1 MTTAY
6 AETETVG
13 WYARSVTDAADSE
26 LDLAL
31 DVDPRSDGPSP
42 AAGIAEGAR
51 DRVRFEEDA
60 LALADDVWRVAR
72 RLARDQAQAEDLVQE
87 AYSRAFRSWRSFQPG
102 TNLRAWLLRIVHN
115 LAIDQARR
123 RKRAPDQEPLEEG
136 DYYLYNRLE
145 AGTGGGTGETAASE
159 RLIDRLS
166 QTPVVGALSEL
177 PPNYREV
184 VVLVDLADFTYQDA
198 ADILG
203 IPIGTVMS
211 RLHRGRRILKTQ
223 LADLAGARAGE
234 ESA

>member
-1 MTTAY
+1 MTTLL
-6 AETETVG
+6 AEPPVVD
-13 WYARSVTDAADSE
+13 WYARDVTDATDPD
-26 LDLAL
+26 LDLDLEGL
-31 DVDPRSDGPSP
+31 DGTP
-42 AAGIAEGAR
+42 ATGIAEAAR

-211 RLHRGRRILKTQ
+211 RLHRGRRMLKTQ
-223 LADLAGARAGE
+223 LAELAGARAGKE
-234 ESA
+234 T

>member
-1 MTTAY
+1 MTTL
-6 AETETVG
+6 TERAPRRA
-13 WYARSVTDAADSE
+13 WYARRVSDAPETGA
-26 LDLAL
+26 
-31 DVDPRSDGPSP
+31 SP
-42 AAGIAEGAR
+42 ATGIAEGAR

-72 RLARDQAQAEDLVQE
+72 RLARDQSAAEDLVQD

-123 RKRAPDQEPLEEG
+123 RKRAPDAEPLEEG

-145 AGTGGGTGETAASE
+145 QGAAGGETPPTE
-159 RLIDRLS
+159 RLVEKLS
-166 QTPVVGALSEL
+166 QAPVVNALSEL
-177 PPNYREV
+177 PPNFREV

-223 LADLAGARAGE
+223 LAELATERAENG
-234 ESA
+234 S